1 MFKAIE
7 GNLERKK
14 GLVAVRFLLQVIR
27 YDSSML
33 RRVKIMLIVLVKI
46 AAAIVLPSQQAQ
58 ALLEA
63 SKKRS
68 SS

>member
-14 GLVAVRFLLQVIR
+14 GLAAVRFLWQAIR
-27 YDSSML
+27 YDPSML
-33 RRVKIMLIVLVKI
+33 RRVKIMLIVLIKI

-58 ALLEA
+58 ALLEVI
-63 SKKRS
+63 KKRS